1 MLFRSDHAGIDMQ
14 LPGDV
19 VVGRH
24 IDAEALEI
32 GVGSLPPAVE
42 LVETDAKRPLLEFM
56 GDADVVARG
65 EALLQKI
72 AEIVLVGDERRRNPL
87 PRLGVDRAVV
97 LYGLEITAR
106 RGGVFLVEFRA
117 PGPQTVVYAAA
128 LAVEVGILA
137 EIARTVDALLLGQEI
152 GRASC
157 RERV

>member
-1 MLFRSDHAGIDMQ
+1 MQ

-42 LVETDAKRPLLEFM
+42 LVEADAKRPLLEFM

-72 AEIVLVGDERRRNPL
+72 AEIVGYKTEMNVSLYPTDLYHRTLPFAHVCVYIMHDTVHAHLPCPPPL
-87 PRLGVDRAVV
+87 GN
-97 LYGLEITAR
+97 
-106 RGGVFLVEFRA
+106 
-117 PGPQTVVYAAA
+117 
-128 LAVEVGILA
+128 
-137 EIARTVDALLLGQEI
+137 
-152 GRASC
+152 GRM
-157 RERV
+157 RQINKMPIN